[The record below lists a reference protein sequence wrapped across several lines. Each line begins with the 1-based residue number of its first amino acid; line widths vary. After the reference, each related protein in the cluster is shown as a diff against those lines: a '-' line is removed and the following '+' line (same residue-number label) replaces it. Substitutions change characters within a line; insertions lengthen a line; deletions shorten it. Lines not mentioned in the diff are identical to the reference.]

1 MAKKAKKGQAS
12 DNFKKYFRD
21 PIYNFILITEKWILD
36 LINSKEFQRL
46 RHIRQLGTSE
56 VTYYG
61 ANHTRFSHSIGTM
74 YLMDRALSQ
83 LQGIINIDDETKKIG
98 LAAALLH
105 DIGHGP
111 FSHVFEKVISTKHEE
126 WTNDI
131 ILGDT
136 EINKI
141 LKRVDETF
149 PQKVASVIKK
159 EYRYK
164 YLSYLLSSQLD
175 VDRMDYL
182 LRDSYYVGVKY
193 GLFDVDMLIKSLLV
207 DADKIVLDYK
217 GLYSVEQYVYARYY
231 MYWQVYFHKTTRGY
245 ELLLQNILK
254 RAKHLYE
261 RNSLDL
267 KVDILTPIFKKEK
280 MDLYD
285 YLRLNDSVILYAIL
299 LWKDSNDKI
308 LSDLCNKYLYRDLY
322 KSYELKQTGLISLDE
337 IKEKLNRCGMCDEYY
352 LAFDKPSNV
361 TYDYYVEGEEE
372 EKPSILIN
380 KKGKIKSIIRFSESI
395 RAISGNQEIKYF
407 LYFPRKNYDGK
418 NISDDIIRYLEG
430 LE

>member
-1 MAKKAKKGQAS
+1 M
-12 DNFKKYFRD
+12 KKYFRD
-21 PIYNFILITEKWILD
+21 PIYNFIIIDDKWILD

-46 RHIRQLGTSE
+46 RQIRQLGTSE

-83 LQGIINIDDETKKIG
+83 LKNVINIDDEMRKIG

-111 FSHVFEKVISTKHEE
+111 FSHVFEKIIGTKHEQ
-126 WTNDI
+126 WTINI

-136 EINKI
+136 EVNRI
-141 LKRVDETF
+141 LRGIDETF
-149 PQKVASVIKK
+149 PQKVANVIKK
-159 EYRYK
+159 EYEHK

-207 DADKIVLDYK
+207 NNDNIVVDYK
-217 GLYSVEQYVYARYY
+217 GLYAVEQYVYARHY
-231 MYWQVYFHKTTRGY
+231 MYWQVYYHKTTRGY

-254 RAKHLYE
+254 RAKYLYE
-261 RNSLDL
+261 QNSLDI
-267 KVDILTPIFKKEK
+267 KIDVLTPIFKNENIDVK
-280 MDLYD
+280 D
-285 YLRLNDSVILYAIL
+285 YIRLNDSVILYAVL
-299 LWKDSNDKI
+299 LWKDSTDKI
-308 LSDLCNKYLYRDLY
+308 LSDLCCKYLYRDLY
-322 KSYELKQTGLISLDE
+322 KAYELKQSVPISLDE
-337 IKEKLNRCGMCDEYY
+337 IKEKLNSQGMDDEYY
-352 LAFDKPSNV
+352 LVLDRPSNV
-361 TYDYYVEGEEE
+361 TYDYYVEGEEG
-372 EKPSILIN
+372 EKPPILIN
-380 KKGKIKSIIRFSESI
+380 NKGKIKSITRFSDSI
-395 RAISGNQEIKYF
+395 RAISGNQGIKYY
-407 LYFPRKNYDGK
+407 LYFPRNNYEGI
-418 NISDDIIRYLEG
+418 NICDDIIKYLDKYLEG

>member
-1 MAKKAKKGQAS
+1 MAKRIKKIQGS

-21 PIYNFILITEKWILD
+21 PIYNFISITERWILD
-36 LINSKEFQRL
+36 LINSREFQRL
-46 RHIRQLGTSE
+46 RYIKQLGTSD

-83 LQGIINIDDETKKIG
+83 LKRVININNETRMIG

-105 DIGHGP
+105 DVGHGP
-111 FSHVFEKVISTKHEE
+111 FSHVFEKVVSTKHET

-136 EINKI
+136 EINKT
-141 LKRVDETF
+141 LKNIDKAF

-159 EYRYK
+159 EYRHR

-207 DADKIVLDYK
+207 DADKITLDYK

-231 MYWQVYFHKTTRGY
+231 MYWQVYYHKTTRGY

-254 RAKHLYE
+254 RAKYLYKTD
-261 RNSLDL
+261 SLDL
-267 KVDILTPIFKKEK
+267 KVDILTPIFRKEK
-280 MDLYD
+280 MELDD
-285 YLRLNDSVILYAIL
+285 YLRLNDNVILYAIL
-299 LWKDSNDKI
+299 LWKDSRDKI
-308 LSDLCNKYLYRDLY
+308 LSDLCNKYLNRNLY
-322 KSYELKQTGLISLDE
+322 KAYELSSLVSLDE
-337 IKEKLNRCGMCDEYY
+337 IKEKIKSYGMCDDYY
-352 LAFDKPSNV
+352 LAIDKPSNV
-361 TYDYYVEGEEE
+361 TYDYYVEGEEG
-372 EKPSILIN
+372 EKPPILIN
-380 KKGKIKSIIRFSESI
+380 KKGKINSITRFSESI
-395 RAISGNQEIKYF
+395 KAISGNREIKYF
-407 LYFPRKNYDGK
+407 LYFPRESYDGK
-418 NISDDIIRYLEG
+418 NISDEIISYLEG